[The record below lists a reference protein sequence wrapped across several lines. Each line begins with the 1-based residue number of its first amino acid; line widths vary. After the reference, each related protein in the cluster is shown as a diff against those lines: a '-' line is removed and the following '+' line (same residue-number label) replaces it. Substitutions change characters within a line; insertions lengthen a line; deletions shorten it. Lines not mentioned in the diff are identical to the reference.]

1 MGPAEVFRL
10 PQASFG
16 LPEHSRVDNEQPFGL
31 ADGFGYV
38 EQCLVARHQHA
49 GLGGQLRAGG
59 ASAIRCLAEGVG
71 VAVRCYE
78 RCGADV
84 VSARRYEAGR

>member
-1 MGPAEVFRL
+1 M
-10 PQASFG
+10 
-16 LPEHSRVDNEQPFGL
+16 DNEQPFGL

-59 ASAIRCLAEGVG
+59 ASAIRCLVG
-71 VAVRCYE
+71 VARMTVMCYE
-78 RCGADV
+78 RRGAGV
-84 VSARRYEAGR
+84 VSARRCEAGRCFYSR